1 MAIIGYDIQAA
12 IEWLEK
18 GEVVAIPTETVYGL
32 AANIFFPEAIEKVY
46 KVKGRP
52 ASNPLIV
59 HVADIEQARRLVRFF
74 PETALKLAKNF
85 WPGPLTIIF
94 DKSEL
99 VPVTVTAGQAT
110 VAIRV
115 PDHPLLL
122 QLLQSYNKP
131 LAAPSAN
138 PFNYISPVTAE
149 QVNRMLGNK
158 IPYILD
164 GGRCKKGI
172 ESTIVAIED
181 EKVKLLRPGAIAAA
195 EIESVLQHN
204 VVEAG
209 KTGLAHP
216 GMFKQHYSPNT
227 PLLLVEEITLNLL
240 KKNSGKI
247 ALLLY
252 NKYCS
257 FHDMEKQYLL
267 SFNAQPEEAAWNLY
281 DILHRLDAHGYDLII
296 AEKMPETGIGKAIND
311 RLTKASQR

>member
-1 MAIIGYDIQAA
+1 MAIIGNDIQAA

-32 AANIFFPEAIEKVY
+32 AANIFYPDAIEKVY

-52 ASNPLIV
+52 TSNPLIV
-59 HVADIEQARRLVRFF
+59 HVADIEQAERLVRHF
-74 PETALKLAKNF
+74 PDKALKLAEHF

-99 VPVTVTAGQAT
+99 VPVSITAGQTT

-122 QLLQSYNKP
+122 QLLQTYNKP

-149 QVNRMLGNK
+149 QVNRMLGDK

-164 GGRCKKGI
+164 GGRCIKGI
-172 ESTIVAIED
+172 ESTIVAFEE

-195 EIESVLQHN
+195 EIESVLQDN

-216 GMFKQHYSPNT
+216 GMFKQHYSPTT
-227 PLLLVEEITLNLL
+227 PLLLVEEITVDLL
-240 KKNSGKI
+240 KKYCDKI
-247 ALLLY
+247 ALVLY
-252 NKYCS
+252 NNYCS
-257 FHDMEKQYLL
+257 FYDRDKQYLL
-267 SFNAQPEEAAWNLY
+267 SPNGYPEEAAWNLY
-281 DILHRLDAHGYDLII
+281 DILHRLDAENYDLII